1 MRQNGLLLPN
11 THVISNRLEFD
22 ASGRAVAFDSHL
34 IHSLNKNEAAAID
47 DHPYW
52 EEVAHRP
59 YVLLMG
65 DALTDLQ
72 VCAFSTQKATSVAIS
87 KSELLPSD

>member
-1 MRQNGLLLPN
+1 MQVLRQNGLLLPN

-22 ASGRAVAFDSHL
+22 ESGRAVAFDSHV
-34 IHSLNKNEAAAID
+34 IHSLSKNEAAALD

-52 EEVAHRP
+52 EEVTHRP

-72 VCAFSTQKATSVAIS
+72 VCV
-87 KSELLPSD
+87 